1 MGNVGLIS
9 YVFAAMA
16 GICFVKGLVLLSSE
30 RRQLL
35 MLDGFEAII
44 SMLDYSLD
52 TKRKRHIVG
61 GALLSISLFFGG
73 LAFNTMTLR
82 MEGEKDNE

>member
-1 MGNVGLIS
+1 MSSAGFIS
-9 YVFAAMA
+9 YMFAAMA
-16 GICFVKGLVLLSSE
+16 GICFVKGLVILSGG
-30 RRQLL
+30 RGQLP
-35 MLDGFEAII
+35 MLEGFEAII

-73 LAFNTMTLR
+73 LAFTTMTLKT
-82 MEGEKDNE
+82 EGEKDNE

>member
-1 MGNVGLIS
+1 MSKVLP
-9 YVFAAMA
+9 YY
-16 GICFVKGLVLLSSE
+16 LVEGGKS
-30 RRQLL
+30 
-35 MLDGFEAII
+35 MLEGFEAII

-73 LAFNTMTLR
+73 LAFTTMTLKT
-82 MEGEKDNE
+82 EGETDNE